1 MPLHPSS
8 QLQAIAR
15 KTGGSENIKRGGGR
29 RQDEREREADRENAV
44 TTVKRHAKHIL
55 HYKLSI
61 SVDYL
66 WH

>member
-8 QLQAIAR
+8 QLQVIAR
-15 KTGGSENIKRGGGR
+15 KTGGSEDIKRGGGR
-29 RQDEREREADRENAV
+29 RQDERECETDRANAV
-44 TTVKRHAKHIL
+44 TAVKRHAKHIL

-61 SVDYL
+61 SVDHL